1 MESAQEIKLSF
12 IVPVYGVEKYLR
24 KCVDSLLCQ
33 DYDCYEI
40 ILVDDGGRDGCPAI
54 CDEYAAKYDKISVI
68 HRENGGL
75 SAARNSGIAAARGEY
90 VCFVDSDDY
99 FSENVLGGLME
110 QIEREDLDV
119 LRYDYRIINEKGQAF
134 WPAREPKRLDSGTA
148 VVDGT
153 TYLETRFAP
162 QCYAWQFIVRTDI
175 ARKEP
180 FCEGIYF
187 EDTEWTPR
195 MFWAASRVN
204 MSPIVAY
211 NYLWRTGTISR
222 NVDRQKKIKTIN
234 DLLAI
239 AEGHVMN
246 LVNHP
251 GSTWLRGTIMT
262 LVRNALFNV
271 AQFDKENQWH
281 HVKRAAKI
289 IEAQNAYRLYFG
301 ARIRIAFSAFIN
313 VIRRR

>member
-1 MESAQEIKLSF
+1 MEHSQEIKLSF
-12 IVPVYGVEKYLR
+12 IVPVYGVEQYLR
-24 KCVDSLLCQ
+24 KCVDSLLHQ
-33 DYDCYEI
+33 DYHGYEI
-40 ILVDDGGRDGCPAI
+40 ILVDDGSPDNCPVI
-54 CDEYAAKYDKISVI
+54 CDEYAAKYNNIRVI

-75 SAARNSGIAAARGEY
+75 SAARNSGIEIARGEY

-99 FSENVLGGLME
+99 FEENVLGELMK
-110 QIEREDLDV
+110 QIEREDLDI
-119 LRYDYRIINEKGQAF
+119 LRYDYRIINEDGQAF
-134 WPAREPKRLDSGTA
+134 WPAREPKRVDTQTE

-175 ARKEP
+175 VRKEP

-195 MFWAASRVN
+195 MFWAAKRVN
-204 MSPIVAY
+204 MSSIVAY

-234 DLLAI
+234 NLLAI

-251 GSTWLRGTIMT
+251 ESDWLRGTIMT

-271 AQFDKENQWH
+271 AQFDKENQRH
-281 HVKRAAKI
+281 HVKRATNI
-289 IEAQNAYRLYFG
+289 IGAQNAYRLYFG
-301 ARIRIAFSAFIN
+301 ARLRIALSALIK